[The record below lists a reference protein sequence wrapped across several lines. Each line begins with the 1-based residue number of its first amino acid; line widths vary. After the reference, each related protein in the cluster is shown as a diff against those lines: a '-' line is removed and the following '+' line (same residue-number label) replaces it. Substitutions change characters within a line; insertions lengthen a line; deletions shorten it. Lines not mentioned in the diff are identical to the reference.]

1 MTSTRYS
8 DEGKKAASADPP
20 AVAAAAVLTEVEKNK
35 DTVDVLTAAA
45 EAGDDTSSGGGL
57 RLSPEYVECILSLKP
72 LFVVDPDEEHAR
84 MTNHPGKIYS
94 QEFIDE
100 SVEIFRDLA
109 ESSKRIFGR
118 FEKLQAWMRGQLE
131 EKGCVEVDDEYIA
144 RRVMARQQIE
154 EEEEAETEMHELV
167 DALGAMEK

>member
-1 MTSTRYS
+1 M
-8 DEGKKAASADPP
+8 
-20 AVAAAAVLTEVEKNK
+20 
-35 DTVDVLTAAA
+35 
-45 EAGDDTSSGGGL
+45 
-57 RLSPEYVECILSLKP
+57 KP

-109 ESSKRIFGR
+109 ESSKCIFGR
-118 FEKLQAWMRGQLE
+118 FEKLQAWMRGELE

-144 RRVMARQQIE
+144 RRVMAQLQLQAE
-154 EEEEAETEMHELV
+154 EEEEAEVAETEMDESV